1 MRNRLIGLFLS
12 LSAILLAVTGA
23 QAASNLPP
31 QSSSDGGV
39 SVKVTPR
46 AISGDTWEFEITL
59 NTHSGDLSEALDKAV
74 VLVADGG
81 TSYAPVASQ
90 GDPPGG
96 HHRKGVLR
104 FNAISPQPQAIELRL
119 QRPGEPTP
127 RLFRWQ
133 LK

>member
-1 MRNRLIGLFLS
+1 MRNRLTVF
-12 LSAILLAVTGA
+12 LLAMLLAAIGA
-23 QAASNLPP
+23 QAAANLPP
-31 QSSSDGGV
+31 QSSSVGGV
-39 SVKVTPR
+39 AVKVTPR
-46 AISGDTWEFEITL
+46 VISGDTWDFEITL

-81 TSYAPVASQ
+81 ASHAPVAWE

-104 FNAISPQPQAIELRL
+104 FKAVSPQPQAIELRL
-119 QRPGEPTP
+119 QRPGEPAP

>member
-1 MRNRLIGLFLS
+1 MRNRLTVFL
-12 LSAILLAVTGA
+12 LAILLAATGA
-23 QAASNLPP
+23 QAAANLPP

-39 SVKVTPR
+39 TVKVTPR
-46 AISGDTWEFEITL
+46 VISGGTWEFEITL

-74 VLVADGG
+74 VLVAEGG
-81 TSYAPVASQ
+81 TSYAPVAWQ

-104 FNAISPQPQAIELRL
+104 FKAISPQPQAIELKL